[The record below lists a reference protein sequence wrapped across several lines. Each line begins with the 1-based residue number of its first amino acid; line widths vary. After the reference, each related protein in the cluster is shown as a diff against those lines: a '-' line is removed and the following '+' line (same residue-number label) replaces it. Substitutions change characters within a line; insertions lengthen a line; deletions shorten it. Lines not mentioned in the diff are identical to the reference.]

1 MSQQRQVL
9 QMLKKNKKGVTAMD
23 AFKVGIT
30 RLAARVHDL
39 RNSGHMI
46 VTHIERN
53 KNANYARYVLRV

>member
-1 MSQQRQVL
+1 MSQQLQVL

-46 VTHIERN
+46 VTHTERN
-53 KNANYARYVLRV
+53 KNANYAR

>member
-1 MSQQRQVL
+1 MSQQLQVL
-9 QMLKKNKKGVTAMD
+9 QMLKKNKRGVTAMD

-46 VTHIERN
+46 VTHTERT
-53 KNANYARYVLRV
+53 KKANYARYFLRV